1 MILQLALL
9 TLAPS
14 FVIPVMNLLQNRQQ
28 FYFTV
33 VYLTTNKLCICVL
46 ANLVFSQ
53 LLAAGRALKTVSSM
67 LYQRK
72 TTTQSALCTCHQP
85 TAAWCPD
92 DRQFFVVLSIS
103 VNACVFACC
112 SVQMMLGSLRESE
125 VELLSEN
132 MRFAITETCL
142 ALTIFREELR

>member
-85 TAAWCPD
+85 TAA
-92 DRQFFVVLSIS
+92 
-103 VNACVFACC
+103 
-112 SVQMMLGSLRESE
+112 
-125 VELLSEN
+125 
-132 MRFAITETCL
+132 
-142 ALTIFREELR
+142 